1 MLILILSQQNADW
14 DSKVSLVVFLLPPL
28 LKLSV
33 PDYSMTCAYHR
44 INSSRIP
51 FLIFFFSFSKG
62 GGAQGFQKAPIP
74 DSFILNGVGAAGTVQ
89 SERGLTF
96 YELPLTGHM

>member
-1 MLILILSQQNADW
+1 
-14 DSKVSLVVFLLPPL
+14 
-28 LKLSV
+28 
-33 PDYSMTCAYHR
+33 MTCAYHR
-44 INSSRIP
+44 TKPSLYRFSD
-51 FLIFFFSFSKG
+51 IFFFSFSKG

-89 SERGLTF
+89 SERGLTL